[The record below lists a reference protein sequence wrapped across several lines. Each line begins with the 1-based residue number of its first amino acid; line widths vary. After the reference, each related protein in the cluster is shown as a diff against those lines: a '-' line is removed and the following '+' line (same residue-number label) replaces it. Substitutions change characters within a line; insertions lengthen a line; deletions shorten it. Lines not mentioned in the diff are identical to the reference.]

1 MSMNSW
7 DFLQSISD
15 HDSQNDSANNA
26 HRKTPIPDSG
36 ETDVLDAYSRAVMH
50 VVETVSPAVIS
61 VSGRSGGADGG
72 QGSGFIISS
81 DGLAITN
88 SHVAAGRTQLV
99 AMTTDGDRL
108 DCEVVGDDPST
119 DLALLRLSGRDLPH
133 VRIGD
138 SQQIRVGQLVI
149 AMGSPLGLQS
159 TVSTGVVS
167 GVGRSMRA
175 GDGRLI
181 DNVIQH
187 AAPINPGN
195 SGGPLVDSRGR
206 VVGVNTAI
214 IAFAQGIGFAVPSN
228 TVQWIASEF
237 LQHSRVRRRHL
248 GIVAS
253 VVQLPRS
260 IVVDLD
266 MISDLAVQV
275 IETDLRGVAAR
286 SGIQAGDLIVSVN
299 DRIVSSIDD
308 LHRFLARIPVE
319 TTLDLSVIRDGRQ
332 QLITLLQS

>member
-1 MSMNSW
+1 MSNE
-7 DFLQSISD
+7 
-15 HDSQNDSANNA
+15 DSSNESAKEA
-26 HRKTPIPDSG
+26 SGRTPLPDPG
-36 ETDVLDAYSRAVMH
+36 ETEVLDAYSRAVMH

-61 VSGRSGGADGG
+61 VSGRSGADDGG

-88 SHVAAGRTQLV
+88 SHVAAGRSRLL
-99 AMTTDGDRL
+99 ALTTDGDRL

-119 DLALLRLSGRDLPH
+119 DLALLRISGRDLPH

-159 TVSTGVVS
+159 TVSTGVIS

-181 DNVIQH
+181 DNIIQH

-214 IAFAQGIGFAVPSN
+214 IAYAQGIGFAVPSN

-237 LQHSRVRRRHL
+237 QQHGRVRRRHL

-253 VVQLPRS
+253 AIQLPRS
-260 IVVDLD
+260 VVVDLD
-266 MISDLAVQV
+266 LISDHAVQV
-275 IETDLRGVAAR
+275 IETDPRGVAAR
-286 SGIQAGDLIVSVN
+286 SGVQTGDLIVSVN

-319 TTLDLSVIRDGRQ
+319 STLELSVIRDGQ
-332 QLITLLQS
+332 QQQITLLQNNAK